1 MDVEANAG
9 DSAYQLWQGML
20 AFGVGGVNGVGL
32 GMGRQQ
38 MHFLP
43 EAHTDFIFPVIGE
56 ELGLIS
62 TLSILISF
70 TLLFLF
76 VYWKLRLSTNCTNI
90 NWPWEVFFLSAYRQ
104 SLIWVL

>member
-1 MDVEANAG
+1 MAG
-9 DSAYQLWQGML
+9 YAR
-20 AFGVGGVNGVGL
+20 FRCGVNGVGL

-70 TLLFLF
+70 TLCFSLFIGNCD
-76 VYWKLRLSTNCTNI
+76 SPPNCTNI
-90 NWPWEVFFLSAYRQ
+90 NWPWEVFFCQLTGNH
-104 SLIWVL
+104 